1 MDLQHHEQH
10 ICEFKAGL
18 GKLVEKF
25 RQSEERSNHILQH
38 HQMQLAA
45 SSRMMAMQ
53 SRQLMMIRARNAG
66 NVFDS
71 LELAYQACCFPGR
84 LYASKGV
91 VGEHVDGGRAE
102 EFGLQCVVV
111 GADVGIGVSCC
122 ISRCSTSPA
131 ASAHS
136 NRKRTTRRRHLLLR
150 HT

>member
-1 MDLQHHEQH
+1 MRCKYAEWGCAWVGKKMDLQHHEQH

-45 SSRMMAMQ
+45 SSQMMAMQ

-84 LYASKGV
+84 LYASKDLWGSMLT
-91 VGEHVDGGRAE
+91 GEGQRSLV
-102 EFGLQCVVV
+102 CNV
-111 GADVGIGVSCC
+111 
-122 ISRCSTSPA
+122 
-131 ASAHS
+131 
-136 NRKRTTRRRHLLLR
+136 LLLAPMLVSVF
-150 HT
+150 HVSK